1 MYPSLEEVAK
11 MTVLVAYASKHGST
25 QGIAERIAEK
35 LRQLGKEAEAQPLDA
50 VEDPGSYEA
59 LVIGSAIY
67 YGSWMKEAT
76 EWMHRNQAV
85 LAQRPVW
92 LFSVGPLGTEVKDAE
107 QQPKEMAEF
116 QQAIRPREQRV
127 FFGVLDHHRLSF
139 AERMVVKAVRAPE
152 GDFRDWE
159 AIEVW
164 AESIARKL
172 QRCAKRLSYESL
184 LAFFKWNIATVA
196 EPPARILG
204 CHRE

>member
-11 MTVLVAYASKHGST
+11 MTVLVTYASKHGST

-76 EWMHRNQAV
+76 EWVHRNQAV

-164 AESIARKL
+164 AESIAR
-172 QRCAKRLSYESL
+172 E
-184 LAFFKWNIATVA
+184 
-196 EPPARILG
+196 LG
-204 CHRE
+204 